1 MSGALQPLRLAT
13 DLVTSAPVQ
22 CFHSRYGVNGSIWQ
36 QAYWGG
42 QPVVIRQFSPTKASG
57 TADLVL
63 PNTEPSLRGKLP
75 PNEEDLSFTLC
86 SCTSGS
92 RRTGEGSLWSSGSS
106 VPPRQV

>member
-42 QPVVIRQFSPTKASG
+42 QFSPTKASVM
-57 TADLVL
+57 ADLVL
-63 PNTEPSLRGKLP
+63 LEMDTQAGYRSGDPVCDIRSYNILILTFPSL
-75 PNEEDLSFTLC
+75 F
-86 SCTSGS
+86 
-92 RRTGEGSLWSSGSS
+92 
-106 VPPRQV
+106 